1 MMCRWISLVPS
12 QIRSTRASRQNRSI
26 GSSLMRPIPPKIC
39 TAWSATRPSVSE
51 A

>member
-26 GSSLMRPIPPKIC
+26 GSSLIRPMPPKIC
-39 TAWSATRPSVSE
+39 TAWSVTRPSVSE